1 MSYICLF
8 ANENGISAAGD
19 SRIAL
24 QPVGLGLH
32 FDRGRKVFSDEAQ
45 GMVWACCGLVAFGG
59 IHYPTVAAQ
68 ILRDTDHSLAWKLE
82 RIAAIAGP
90 ATKLNRRL
98 YRKDCSFILLVGRM
112 AEGKPDVRS
121 LSVVNG
127 EATVQRHNAPVLL
140 EGGWRRRLYPSC
152 PSAEAFA
159 GERVEKL
166 NQRAVRRVRE
176 VIALDHARH
185 LEERRWPQTVG
196 GSVCCV
202 YTERR

>member
-32 FDRGRKVFSDEAQ
+32 FDRGRKVFSDEKQ
-45 GMVWACCGLVAFGG
+45 SMVWACCGLVTFGG
-59 IHYPTVAAQ
+59 VHYPTVAAR
-68 ILRDTDHSLAWKLE
+68 ILRDPNHSLAWKLE
-82 RIAAIAGP
+82 RIAAFVGP
-90 ATKLNRRL
+90 ATKINRQL
-98 YRKDCSFILLVGRM
+98 YRKDCSFILLVGRI
-112 AEGKPDVRS
+112 AEGKTDVRS
-121 LSVVNG
+121 LYIVNG
-127 EATVQRHNAPVLL
+127 EVTIRRHGNPVLL
-140 EGGWRRRLYPSC
+140 EGGWRRKLYPSR
-152 PSAEAFA
+152 PKELSFA

-176 VIALDHARH
+176 VIVLDHTRH

-196 GSVCCV
+196 GSVRCV
-202 YTERR
+202 YTERK